1 MWAERLRTHRRHLQ
15 NAPSWRYDPVAG
27 PLRQRKSS
35 TREEVER
42 VSTRTSFFNDFSL
55 WEHLWAIAPGLLQIR
70 DRSLCHPG
78 ACAEGNAMLCSR
90 SCKHGSSIIKA
101 KPAFPGT
108 PNEAKKKHKRYLSHM
123 NRHWHMKEFPRVAAR
138 GSSNW
143 PARAC
148 SMARKWDRLHA
159 ISV

>member
-1 MWAERLRTHRRHLQ
+1 MSIASFGNMRSWHATDWESQSTLAALARHHVSG
-15 NAPSWRYDPVAG
+15 APSYSPTTSAECSILKIWSGGWSIA
-27 PLRQRKSS
+27 RQRKSS
-35 TREEVER
+35 AREEVEG

-108 PNEAKKKHKRYLSHM
+108 PNEAKKT
-123 NRHWHMKEFPRVAAR
+123 
-138 GSSNW
+138 
-143 PARAC
+143 
-148 SMARKWDRLHA
+148 
-159 ISV
+159 